1 MFFRINRKG
10 RFFEMKNKLFACIG
24 VLLVFGFVLAGCT
37 SNSPAL
43 GTTPLPKSLTVT
55 GFPEPSVRTLV
66 VITIRD
72 GADPWDKPPLASAGA
87 EVRAGATDC
96 TFSLRVGEDPWND
109 GAVAW
114 TGSGECLIWL
124 EIYRNDQPNNQ
135 QSKTEYPFVGGTD
148 DVKNFTFTNET
159 PSVSFSFQDD
169 FKEIWW

>member
-1 MFFRINRKG
+1 
-10 RFFEMKNKLFACIG
+10 MKEKLFVGIG
-24 VLLVFGFVLAGCT
+24 VLFVIGFVLTGCAT
-37 SNSPAL
+37 DGSSPEI
-43 GTTPLPKSLTVT
+43 TPQLKSFTIT
-55 GFPEPSVRTLV
+55 GFPEPSVRTLA

-72 GADPWDKPPLASAGA
+72 GADPWEKPPLACAGA

-109 GAVAW
+109 DAADW
-114 TGSGECLIWL
+114 TGSGDCLIWL
-124 EIYRNDQPNNQ
+124 EIYRNDQPNNL

-159 PSVSFSFQDD
+159 PSVTFSFNDD